1 MSEHSGAY
9 WHEHLMI
16 PPRVLVFGCGALGSV
31 VAYFLTKAGCD
42 VTVVCR
48 SNHNIAQAD
57 GFSIDFGSFT
67 KQFHPRVTRSCTE
80 ATANNNVYDFLIVT
94 SKAIFSADTAA
105 MIAPAVETGHTTI
118 LLIQNGVGI
127 EAGYFARYPNNL
139 VLTSVAYCFA
149 TQLRPAR
156 TCMFGS
162 AKLEMGSYPAIQSSS
177 IPSSALKIMSCLD
190 DAGLAVS
197 WHDDIQERRWLK
209 LVLNAPFNPMCALT
223 RSDDATIL
231 SVSGEL
237 ATSVVHGVMDEIVA
251 TAKALGFTAVT
262 REVAEQLLS
271 NAKKTSPSK
280 PIKPSMLADILSNR
294 EMEAE
299 VILGNPLRYAK
310 ALGVDT
316 PRLEMLYLLTRVVNT
331 KLMNPQI
338 APGLFDERHISPVG
352 KI

>member
-1 MSEHSGAY
+1 MSFHSNGY
-9 WHEHLMI
+9 WNEHLTI
-16 PPRVLVFGCGALGSV
+16 QPRVLVFGCGALGSV
-31 VAYFLTKAGCD
+31 VAYYFTKAGCD

-48 SNHNIAQAD
+48 SNHSIAQAE
-57 GFSIDFGSFT
+57 GFSVDFGGFT
-67 KQFHPRVTRSCTE
+67 GQFRPRVTRTCAE
-80 ATANNNVYDFLIVT
+80 AAAIHDVYDFLVVT
-94 SKAIFSADTAA
+94 SKAVFSADIAA
-105 MIAPAVETGHTTI
+105 AIAPAVETGHTTI

-127 EAGYFARYPNNL
+127 EAGYFSRYPHNL
-139 VLTSVAYCFA
+139 ILTCVAYCFA

-156 TCMFGS
+156 TCVFGS
-162 AKLEMGSYPAIQSSS
+162 TKLEMGPYPSIQGAE
-177 IPSSALKIMSCLD
+177 IPLSAQKIVSCLD

-231 SVSGEL
+231 SASGEL

-251 TAKALGFTAVT
+251 TARALGFTAVT
-262 REVAEQLLS
+262 REIAEQLLS
-271 NAKKTSPSK
+271 KAKQTSPSK
-280 PIKPSMLADILSNR
+280 PIKPSMLADILSDR

-299 VILGNPLRYAK
+299 VILGNPLRHAK

-331 KLMNPQI
+331 KLIKPQI
-338 APGLFDERHISPVG
+338 ARSRFDERLIGQVG
-352 KI
+352 RI